1 MKDHPAFK
9 FLFVAVFLGIFAAVN
24 GCISNDPRT
33 GSHDMARL
41 VVIDGQYNTAHI
53 TFTLN
58 KGDTEAKNEGG
69 GQVAPIG
76 DEALK
81 TAGKTAAALGSGG
94 LSTIPQA
101 AAKIAEDKA
110 PLSPLP

>member
-1 MKDHPAFK
+1 MNSKHSKDTNMKRIENHPAFYY
-9 FLFVAVFLGIFAAVN
+9 LIGLVGIGLALAVT

-33 GSHDMARL
+33 GSHEMERL

-69 GQVAPIG
+69 GTVAPKV
-76 DEALK
+76 D
-81 TAGKTAAALGSGG
+81 T
-94 LSTIPQA
+94 
-101 AAKIAEDKA
+101 KA
-110 PLSPLP
+110 TVTP